1 MSQPQFLTLC
11 GLLPFLAVSILHLL
25 YASRCW
31 HAYTRR
37 GAWAGMLAL
46 NVLVLAPYANVL
58 ALPALLAWLAVAWC
72 RCGGGGAG
80 GVLASQPAPACS
92 VVSEQP
98 PAASLSR
105 SRSRSLSLSLSLSR
119 GGGGAAPSM
128 ESTSAAS
135 LDLLSSS
142 FGSAV
147 SVEALTPRAA

>member
-1 MSQPQFLTLC
+1 MSQPQVLTLC
-11 GLLPFLAVSILHLL
+11 GLLPFLIVSILHLL

-31 HAYTRR
+31 QAYTRR

-72 RCGGGGAG
+72 RCGGGAG
-80 GVLASQPAPACS
+80 GVLARQPAPAFS

-98 PAASLSR
+98 PAA

-119 GGGGAAPSM
+119 GGAPAPSM